1 MAQKN
6 NLTIQV
12 VSIIGGILTAIFFL
26 GFLVVAS
33 IIRTETSSLIIG
45 CLFIITTLTISRR
58 LTVPFLD
65 AMNITLY
72 IAGCVLIAYGLNK
85 STNALFIALAITGI
99 FTFFLSK
106 GFILPFLSVI
116 LFIISFL
123 GELAYLSSSIQLL
136 QIAVVPVLAV
146 FLFTNLYERDIL
158 TGLKENLVSKYTPF
172 HSGLFVSCICLLAG
186 LSVNYG
192 IPAPYWLLSIFIWI
206 GILLIIQRIM
216 PVMEVTNPVSQI
228 GICILCILICLPTMF
243 APYLSGSLLLILIC
257 FHYGYKA
264 ECAAALLLFIYAVS
278 KYYYDLN
285 LKKERNMK
293 KQSRILIITNLLL
306 LLGYLNWSIYQKEQ
320 TLRDGQLVLFE
331 LAPVDPRSLMQGDYM
346 SLRYREATSD
356 LLGDTQVATHGY
368 AVLNIDSNRVARIVR
383 LKDAL
388 EPLNDNELI
397 INYKIVNDRLFLGAE
412 SFFFEEGQDTL
423 YQKATYGGLKVN
435 AKGESLLVGLYDK
448 DFLLIKPD
456 R

>member
-1 MAQKN
+1 
-6 NLTIQV
+6 
-12 VSIIGGILTAIFFL
+12 
-26 GFLVVAS
+26 
-33 IIRTETSSLIIG
+33 
-45 CLFIITTLTISRR
+45 
-58 LTVPFLD
+58 
-65 AMNITLY
+65 MNITLY
-72 IAGCVLIAYGLNK
+72 IAGCALIAYGLNK

-146 FLFTNLYERDIL
+146 FLFTNLYERNIL

-228 GICILCILICLPTMF
+228 GIGILCILICLPTMF

-285 LKKERNMK
+285 L
-293 KQSRILIITNLLL
+293 
-306 LLGYLNWSIYQKEQ
+306 
-320 TLRDGQLVLFE
+320 
-331 LAPVDPRSLMQGDYM
+331 
-346 SLRYREATSD
+346 
-356 LLGDTQVATHGY
+356 
-368 AVLNIDSNRVARIVR
+368 
-383 LKDAL
+383 
-388 EPLNDNELI
+388 
-397 INYKIVNDRLFLGAE
+397 
-412 SFFFEEGQDTL
+412 
-423 YQKATYGGLKVN
+423 
-435 AKGESLLVGLYDK
+435 SLLVKSITLFFTGIIFMIAWYYFTQKRTKHEKTESDT
-448 DFLLIKPD
+448 DYH
-456 R
+456 

>member
-72 IAGCVLIAYGLNK
+72 IAGCALIAYGLNK

-146 FLFTNLYERDIL
+146 F
-158 TGLKENLVSKYTPF
+158 
-172 HSGLFVSCICLLAG
+172 LFVSCICLLAG

-285 LKKERNMK
+285 L
-293 KQSRILIITNLLL
+293 
-306 LLGYLNWSIYQKEQ
+306 
-320 TLRDGQLVLFE
+320 
-331 LAPVDPRSLMQGDYM
+331 
-346 SLRYREATSD
+346 
-356 LLGDTQVATHGY
+356 
-368 AVLNIDSNRVARIVR
+368 
-383 LKDAL
+383 
-388 EPLNDNELI
+388 
-397 INYKIVNDRLFLGAE
+397 
-412 SFFFEEGQDTL
+412 
-423 YQKATYGGLKVN
+423 
-435 AKGESLLVGLYDK
+435 SLLVKSITLFFTGIIFMIAWYYFTQKRTKHEKTESDT
-448 DFLLIKPD
+448 DYH
-456 R
+456 

>member
-72 IAGCVLIAYGLNK
+72 IAGCALIAYGLNK

-146 FLFTNLYERDIL
+146 FLFTNLYERNIL

-172 HSGLFVSCICLLAG
+172 HSGLFVSCIC
-186 LSVNYG
+186 
-192 IPAPYWLLSIFIWI
+192 LSIFIWI

-285 LKKERNMK
+285 L
-293 KQSRILIITNLLL
+293 
-306 LLGYLNWSIYQKEQ
+306 
-320 TLRDGQLVLFE
+320 
-331 LAPVDPRSLMQGDYM
+331 
-346 SLRYREATSD
+346 
-356 LLGDTQVATHGY
+356 
-368 AVLNIDSNRVARIVR
+368 
-383 LKDAL
+383 
-388 EPLNDNELI
+388 
-397 INYKIVNDRLFLGAE
+397 
-412 SFFFEEGQDTL
+412 
-423 YQKATYGGLKVN
+423 
-435 AKGESLLVGLYDK
+435 SLLVKSITLFFTGIIFMIAWYYFTQKRTKHEKTESDT
-448 DFLLIKPD
+448 DYH
-456 R
+456 

>member
-12 VSIIGGILTAIFFL
+12 VSIIGGILTTIFFL

-72 IAGCVLIAYGLNK
+72 IAGCALIAYGLNK

-136 QIAVVPVLAV
+136 QIAVVPVL
-146 FLFTNLYERDIL
+146 
-158 TGLKENLVSKYTPF
+158 VSKYTPF
-172 HSGLFVSCICLLAG
+172 HSGLFVSCICLLTG

-285 LKKERNMK
+285 L
-293 KQSRILIITNLLL
+293 
-306 LLGYLNWSIYQKEQ
+306 
-320 TLRDGQLVLFE
+320 
-331 LAPVDPRSLMQGDYM
+331 
-346 SLRYREATSD
+346 
-356 LLGDTQVATHGY
+356 
-368 AVLNIDSNRVARIVR
+368 
-383 LKDAL
+383 
-388 EPLNDNELI
+388 
-397 INYKIVNDRLFLGAE
+397 
-412 SFFFEEGQDTL
+412 
-423 YQKATYGGLKVN
+423 
-435 AKGESLLVGLYDK
+435 SLLVKSITLFFTGIIFMIAWYYFTQKRTKHEKTESDT
-448 DFLLIKPD
+448 DYH
-456 R
+456 

>member
-1 MAQKN
+1 
-6 NLTIQV
+6 
-12 VSIIGGILTAIFFL
+12 
-26 GFLVVAS
+26 
-33 IIRTETSSLIIG
+33 
-45 CLFIITTLTISRR
+45 
-58 LTVPFLD
+58 
-65 AMNITLY
+65 MNITLY
-72 IAGCVLIAYGLNK
+72 IAGCALIAYGLNK

-228 GICILCILICLPTMF
+228 GICTVSYTHLTLPT
-243 APYLSGSLLLILIC
+243 
-257 FHYGYKA
+257 
-264 ECAAALLLFIYAVS
+264 
-278 KYYYDLN
+278 
-285 LKKERNMK
+285 
-293 KQSRILIITNLLL
+293 T
-306 LLGYLNWSIYQKEQ
+306 
-320 TLRDGQLVLFE
+320 
-331 LAPVDPRSLMQGDYM
+331 
-346 SLRYREATSD
+346 
-356 LLGDTQVATHGY
+356 
-368 AVLNIDSNRVARIVR
+368 
-383 LKDAL
+383 
-388 EPLNDNELI
+388 
-397 INYKIVNDRLFLGAE
+397 
-412 SFFFEEGQDTL
+412 
-423 YQKATYGGLKVN
+423 
-435 AKGESLLVGLYDK
+435 
-448 DFLLIKPD
+448 
-456 R
+456 